1 MSCIPQNLF
10 TNDLQIS
17 AARKR
22 QKFTPQED
30 DKLKYLISENGTH
43 NWNIISQEMPGRSA
57 KQCRDRYCNYLSAP
71 HSNLPWRT
79 EEDQILLS
87 LLSVIGTKWVE
98 ISRYLPGRSGPNVKN
113 RWYKHLNKKYTYQNG
128 KLYISDVSNY
138 TNLTNMNEEKADGID
153 LSYNNQEKIEA
164 IRKKYSISALIW

>member
-1 MSCIPQNLF
+1 MF
-10 TNDLQIS
+10 TVPNPLYGETNRLVEIKG
-17 AARKR
+17 RR
-22 QKFTPQED
+22 KFTPQED
-30 DKLKYLISENGTH
+30 EKLKSLIYQIGSC
-43 NWNIISQEMPGRSA
+43 NWIQISKLMPGRTA
-57 KQCRDRYCNYLSAP
+57 KQCRDRYCNYLSEP
-71 HSNLPWRT
+71 HKEGPWT
-79 EEDQILLS
+79 SEEDKILLS
-87 LLSVIGTKWVE
+87 LLSVFGQKWVE
-98 ISRYLPGRSGPNVKN
+98 ISKYIPGRSGSNVKN